1 MNREVQPMRH
11 LVGATIVM
19 VSLAI
24 AGSAFASPDFWKQQ
38 GWKTDF
44 DKATVPLEEIL
55 SGGPPRD
62 GIPSI
67 DDPKFE
73 PASSAS
79 RYADRE
85 PVIVL
90 DVDGVAR
97 AYPLSVLT
105 WHEIVNDVI
114 ADRPVAVTYC
124 PLCNASIVFDR
135 RHGERVLAFGTTG
148 LLRNSDLVMY
158 DRQTESW
165 WQQFTGE
172 GIVGTLAGTELTM
185 IPSRVVSFAA
195 FKAMHP
201 EGEVLV
207 PGDPAARP
215 YGRNPYADYD
225 TRAGP
230 FELFKGDLPEEID
243 PMVRVVV
250 VRRGDAITAVT
261 LPHLRDAGE
270 IEADGIRLGWRDGVA
285 SALDTGEIAKGR
297 DVGSV
302 TVTDAESGEPLVHD
316 VTFAFVVY
324 AFHPDVAVL
333 TEEGPVRLTARR

>member
-1 MNREVQPMRH
+1 MKRLIET
-11 LVGATIVM
+11 TIVFAC
-19 VSLAI
+19 LAI
-24 AGSAFASPDFWKQQ
+24 AGAALAASPAVWKTQ

-44 DKATVPLEEIL
+44 DKTLVPLEEIL

-67 DDPKFE
+67 DDPRFE
-73 PASSAS
+73 PASTVS

-85 PVIVL
+85 PVIL
-90 DVDGVAR
+90 LEAGGAAR

-114 ADRPVAVTYC
+114 AGQPVAVTYC

-135 RHGERVLAFGTTG
+135 RHNGKVLEFGTTG

-172 GIVGTLAGTELTM
+172 GIVGTLAGNELKM

-195 FKAMHP
+195 FKEMHP
-201 EGEVLV
+201 DGEVLV
-207 PGDPAARP
+207 PSDPAARP
-215 YGRNPYADYD
+215 YGRNPYAEYD

-230 FELFKGDLPEEID
+230 FPLFKGDLPEEID

-250 VRRGDAITAVT
+250 VRRGEDITAVT
-261 LPHLRDAGE
+261 LPHLRSAGE
-270 IEADGIRLGWRDGVA
+270 IETDGIRLAWSEGVA

-302 TVTDAESGEPLVHD
+302 AITDAASGERLVHD
-316 VTFAFVVY
+316 VTFAFVLY
-324 AFHPDVAVL
+324 AFHPDAEVL